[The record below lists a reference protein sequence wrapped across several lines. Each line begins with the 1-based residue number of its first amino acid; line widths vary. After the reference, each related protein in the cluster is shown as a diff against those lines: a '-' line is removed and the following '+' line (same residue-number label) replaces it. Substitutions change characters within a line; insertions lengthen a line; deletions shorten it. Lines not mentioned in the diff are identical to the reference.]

1 MQKPVKLSCP
11 IPALSYIYIK
21 PLKIFQM
28 KVQSRLWS
36 VLATCIMLSLVLP
49 ACRDEEEELLTD
61 DVDITG
67 PASGSRA
74 ELTLDSLFLY
84 AKEIYL
90 WNEDLPEYEDFNPR
104 SFTQYSDEID
114 NLKQELFEITQF
126 SLNPATGRAY
136 ELISHNAEGPKFSYI
151 EENDGTNGAQ
161 NARRSAA
168 MSSTSDDYGFALT
181 AIAADDIRIRFVE
194 TGSPAADAGLNRG
207 DILLKV
213 NGQSV
218 RADSQSDIN
227 LINNAFDEPSF
238 TLTVEKP
245 EGETLEVT
253 LQKTSYTI
261 NPIFKSEVL
270 KAGTKKVGYIAYSEF
285 SRLSNSQTL
294 LDEAFADFASAGVT
308 ELVVDLRY
316 NGGGYVAT
324 AEYLINQIAPASL
337 NGSVMYK
344 ELFNEQMQ
352 QGKAD
357 ILKRQLVLDENG
369 DPTPFNGRNATYA
382 DIDYSEEGNTFTFNK
397 KGSLESIQDV
407 YFIIS
412 GNTASASELVI
423 NALRPYMNVTLIG
436 SNSFGKPVGFFGI
449 DIDQYT
455 IYMSNFL
462 TANSEDEGE
471 YYDGFEPDIPAADD
485 VTHDFGDPEEAS
497 LSMALSLIE
506 YGSEDPNARVTLK
519 NGRQIQASELKL
531 QHLGEQEGFRGMIE
545 DRKQPRR

>member
-1 MQKPVKLSCP
+1 MK
-11 IPALSYIYIK
+11 ALSHI
-21 PLKIFQM
+21 
-28 KVQSRLWS
+28 WS
-36 VLATCIMLSLVLP
+36 ILASCIILSLVLP

-61 DVDITG
+61 KGTADHAG

-90 WNEDLPEYEDFNPR
+90 WNEDLPEYEAFNPR
-104 SFTQYSDEID
+104 NYTQYSNELD
-114 NLKQELFEITQF
+114 NLNNELFDITQF
-126 SLNPATGRAY
+126 SLNPVTGRAY
-136 ELISHNAEGPKFSYI
+136 ELISDNARGPKYSYI
-151 EENDGTNGAQ
+151 EEIDGTSGAQ
-161 NARRSAA
+161 NARRSATK
-168 MSSTSDDYGFALT
+168 SNTTDDYGFALT

-194 TGSPAADAGLNRG
+194 NGSPAAEAGLNRG
-207 DILLKV
+207 DILLTV
-213 NGQSV
+213 NGKSV
-218 RADSQSDIN
+218 RGDSQSDID
-227 LINNAFDEPSF
+227 LINNAFDQPSF
-238 TLTVEKP
+238 NLTVEKP
-245 EGETLEVT
+245 DGAVLEAT
-253 LQKTSYTI
+253 LQKSSYTI
-261 NPIFKSEVL
+261 NPIYKSEVL
-270 KAGTKKVGYIAYSEF
+270 KAGTKKVGYIAYSQF
-285 SRLSNSQTL
+285 SRLSNSQSL

-369 DPTPFNGRNATYA
+369 DPIPFAGRNATYA
-382 DIDYSEEGNTFTFNK
+382 DIDYSEEGNTFTFDK
-397 KGSLESIQDV
+397 KGSLESVQNV

-423 NALRPYMNVTLIG
+423 NALKPYLNVTLIG

-455 IYMSNFL
+455 VYMSNFL
-462 TANSEDEGE
+462 TTNSEGEGE
-471 YYDGFEPDIPAADD
+471 YYDGFEVDIPAADD
-485 VTHDFGDPEEAS
+485 VTHDFGNPEEVS
-497 LSMALSLIE
+497 LSMALTLIE
-506 YGSEDPNARVTLK
+506 YGSEDPNARITLK
-519 NGRQIQASELKL
+519 NGRQIHASELKL
-531 QHLGEQEGFRGMIE
+531 QHLGEQQGFQGMIE